1 MALRVEPMDADELR
15 DAKEAVLAVMNN
27 HGERAASLL
36 HSWERSHLLF
46 GAPDA
51 VVRVPHA
58 DDNEIDNSLF
68 ELCRDQI
75 HTFAG
80 ELVGSGQGI
89 LLSDAAGRVVET
101 WTSDRSARTHLKTV
115 NTERGSDLSEQAVG
129 TNGLGT
135 AIVSGR
141 GIQIRGPEHYADF
154 YTNALCMGEPVFH
167 PESGQVLGAIVLS
180 GDDGPHSNLL
190 LPLLRGLVAQMQL
203 RILRTDGDDELAPGR
218 LRSDLPSTPKMSA
231 QPQDSPSRERVI
243 ATDTGVIASDAR
255 EDRGDSD
262 ADRGM
267 ASVFGGVS
275 VEGLDVEFTRDEG
288 GRHSLRLLGDATSTR
303 ALHGNTENMPIVC
316 DSLWQEQLENI
327 SLTLQSHH
335 AVMIVGE
342 SGTGKATLAATAMR
356 KVASN
361 HPLNEIDAVRAKV
374 EGWQSMLK
382 RIAEDLDSGHGLV
395 VRGAECLTE
404 RERIE
409 LRALFTSA
417 DNPYMVLTTT
427 TDYGDDSAQSVQ
439 ATVAPTVVLP
449 ALREHTD
456 RIIRLWKSLAGET
469 SLSPRLTT
477 RAHNAV
483 TEYHWPGNLR
493 ELHHVAATV
502 RHRTSGA
509 DIDVDALPEA
519 IRSAPIG
526 ATMIER
532 AERHALLQALQQAQ
546 GNRSQAAAIL
556 GVSRAT
562 IYRKIKQ
569 YRLSQ

>member
-1 MALRVEPMDADELR
+1 MDADELR
-15 DAKEAVLAVMNN
+15 EAKEAVLAVMNN
-27 HGERAASLL
+27 HGERATSLL

-75 HTFAG
+75 QTFAG

-101 WTSDRSARTHLKTV
+101 WTSDQFARAHLKTV
-115 NTERGSDLSEQAVG
+115 NTERGADLSEQAVG

-135 AIVSGR
+135 AIVSGK

-180 GDDGPHSNLL
+180 GADGPHSNLL

-203 RILRTDGDDELAPGR
+203 RILRTAGDDQLRPDSSR
-218 LRSDLPSTPKMSA
+218 TDLRSPLTVSSEPLESPFRKRLAVAGAGSVA
-231 QPQDSPSRERVI
+231 SDSGEERVGN
-243 ATDTGVIASDAR
+243 DPDRAR
-255 EDRGDSD
+255 S
-262 ADRGM
+262 
-267 ASVFGGVS
+267 SVFGGVS
-275 VEGLDVEFTRDEG
+275 VEGQDVEFTRDEE
-288 GRHSLRLLGDATSTR
+288 GRHSLRLLGDATSAR
-303 ALHGNTENMPIVC
+303 ALHGDTDSMSIVR
-316 DSLWQEQLENI
+316 DSLWQEQLANV
-327 SLTLQSHH
+327 SLTLQNHN

-342 SGTGKATLAATAMR
+342 SGTGKATLAAMAMR
-356 KVASN
+356 QAATS
-361 HPLNEIDAVRAKV
+361 HPLKEIDAVRAKV
-374 EGWQSMLK
+374 DGWPSML
-382 RIAEDLDSGHGLV
+382 RQVARDLDLGHGLV

-409 LRALFTSA
+409 LRALFASA
-417 DNPYMVLTTT
+417 DEPYMALTTT
-427 TDYGDDSAQSVQ
+427 TDYGDEAGQSIQ

-449 ALREHTD
+449 ALRAQPD
-456 RIIRLWKSLAGET
+456 RIVRLWN
-469 SLSPRLTT
+469 SLSGATISSPKLTL
-477 RAHNAV
+477 RAQKAV
-483 TEYHWPGNLR
+483 SEYHWPGNLR
-493 ELHHVAATV
+493 ELHHVVATA
-502 RHRTSGA
+502 RLNALGA
-509 DIDVDALPEA
+509 DIDIDALPAA
-519 IRSAPIG
+519 IRSTPVG
-526 ATMIER
+526 TTMIER

>member
-1 MALRVEPMDADELR
+1 MRVEPMDADELR
-15 DAKEAVLAVMNN
+15 EAKEAVLAVMNS
-27 HGERAASLL
+27 HGERATSLL

-58 DDNEIDNSLF
+58 DDKEIDNSLF

-80 ELVGSGQGI
+80 ELIGSGQGI

-101 WTSDRSARTHLKTV
+101 WTSDRFAQAHLKTV
-115 NTERGSDLSEQAVG
+115 NTERGADLSEQAVG

-135 AIVSGR
+135 AIVSGK
-141 GIQIRGPEHYADF
+141 GIQIRGSEHYADF

-203 RILRTDGDDELAPGR
+203 RILRTASNDELALGG
-218 LRSDLPSTPKMSA
+218 LRTDLPGVWKMSTE
-231 QPQDSPSRERVI
+231 PQESPSRKGVTATGRGAIAPEAGEER
-243 ATDTGVIASDAR
+243 DDNDAGFR
-255 EDRGDSD
+255 MTS
-262 ADRGM
+262 A
-267 ASVFGGVS
+267 FGGVS
-275 VEGLDVEFTRDEG
+275 VEGLDVELTRDKE

-303 ALHGNTENMPIVC
+303 ALHDSTENMPIVC
-316 DSLWQEQLENI
+316 DSLWQEQLEHI
-327 SLTLQSHH
+327 SLTLQSHR
-335 AVMIVGE
+335 AVMIGGE

-356 KVASN
+356 RVASS
-361 HPLNEIDAVRAKV
+361 HPLKEIDAVRAKV
-374 EGWQSMLK
+374 DGWQSML
-382 RIAEDLDSGHGLV
+382 RQTAEDLDSGHGLV

-417 DNPYMVLTTT
+417 DNAYMALTTT
-427 TDYGDDSAQSVQ
+427 TDYSDDSRQSIQ

-449 ALREHTD
+449 ALREQPD
-456 RIIRLWKSLAGET
+456 RIMQLWNLLAGKT
-469 SLSPRLTT
+469 GQSSRLSTQ
-477 RAHNAV
+477 AQIAV

-493 ELHHVAATV
+493 ELHHVVATAS
-502 RHRTSGA
+502 RSTPGA
-509 DIDVDALPEA
+509 DIDVHALPKA

-569 YRLSQ
+569 YRLPQ